1 MSNVTPIA
9 TLSDAELDHVSAGT
23 FSFNLVGIFAPR
35 QTNVAKQTS
44 FNGVAILSGNQSIQ
58 QVNNATIG

>member
-1 MSNVTPIA
+1 MSDNTIA

-23 FSFNLVGIFAPR
+23 FSFNLVGIFAPK

-44 FNGVAILSGNQSIQ
+44 GNLFAFKSGNQEAVQ
-58 QVNNATIG
+58 GNNATIG